1 MSKLYY
7 IAVLSNF
14 QADRNFARF
23 RYKAEEVTNLAVKL
37 NERREKTENDYKVH
51 NGVFESNGLNRSID
65 CWLFIVII
73 IINKINSSI

>member
-23 RYKAEEVTNLAVKL
+23 RYKTEEVTNLAVKL
-37 NERREKTENDYKVH
+37 NERWEKQKMTIKYITE
-51 NGVFESNGLNRSID
+51 FESNGLNRSID